1 MPAEKPKTTYRPRLT
16 SSTDNRRYVLS
27 VKECIKGFDRDRLNN
42 DRLGEIARGTK
53 AFAPNLLEVPSFKM
67 LHETNL
73 VSERTNPSYISW
85 MSNKIKTGL
94 VRSSLPELNPRGE
107 EEISEDENENY
118 ESRAKEE
125 GDSDVVEEK
134 NQKFLKNY
142 LKTFNPNLK

>member
-1 MPAEKPKTTYRPRLT
+1 M
-16 SSTDNRRYVLS
+16 LS

-94 VRSSLPELNPRGE
+94 VRSSLPELNGTFIVGTVSDE
-107 EEISEDENENY
+107 LSQIGFIS
-118 ESRAKEE
+118 
-125 GDSDVVEEK
+125 
-134 NQKFLKNY
+134 
-142 LKTFNPNLK
+142 KTVIYGL